1 MTARPLPEAV
11 ERRLQ
16 AALLDAYNHGWA
28 VGARVKAPVGPD
40 NHEAALRAAI
50 AAAMAPGEPVA
61 WALKS
66 PMGRLYRK
74 TFPTWE
80 DAEGAAQAIHDRDGE
95 GARPTVV
102 PLYTRPAAT
111 GDTGEVQR
119 ARAAFYE
126 AAREAQEI
134 AVEAASQLPLSGEEQ
149 AAVAEARKKRSD
161 AYRALIKAERAA
173 TGGPDSGQGGV
184 GSE

>member
-61 WALKS
+61 ESVRDALAKVDVEV
-66 PMGRLYRK
+66 
-74 TFPTWE
+74 T
-80 DAEGAAQAIHDRDGE
+80 DRRDDGT
-95 GARPTVV
+95 PVYTV
-102 PLYTRPAAT
+102 L
-111 GDTGEVQR
+111 GLKE
-119 ARAAFYE
+119 
-126 AAREAQEI
+126 
-134 AVEAASQLPLSGEEQ
+134 VEAAHRAEVE
-149 AAVAEARKKRSD
+149 AAV
-161 AYRALIKAERAA
+161 KAERALCERLLERRISDCDFLA
-173 TGGPDSGQGGV
+173 SNAASGSNFAVRDEWEAKAAELRSALCAIRARGDGRPDSGQGGV